1 MSALDEV
8 DEMVRVIAR
17 VVAVAI
23 ALLII
28 IPVFQKVLNINVRE
42 FMYSIAP
49 AIFQASVQG

>member
-1 MSALDEV
+1 MSAVDEV

-17 VVAVAI
+17 VIGVAI

-28 IPVFQKVLNINVRE
+28 IPVFQRILGINVRE
-42 FMYSIAP
+42 FMYSLAP